1 MALAEAR
8 FAEAVRWLEKAD
20 KSLSSDPA
28 GSNFLGAHFYHQA
41 LLANKEYD
49 RLLAGLEKPSAQGAG
64 AFQDSSQIMRTAA
77 IKGDNTR
84 VQSALQQALAP
95 FARLD
100 AESKQEWEKSLELQ
114 LCCCR
119 DDAEGYLKII
129 SDHPNLASLESNL
142 LQGKIKEASALI
154 GEGAN
159 DSTANQG
166 LIYLAAAKA
175 GDPKMSEKHWQVMLD
190 ALAKGDRD
198 ERRVATMAKDK
209 KPLDTTLLLHLTIR
223 PEEKRVVLAAF
234 AQHFPKQGKD
244 LLTLARKLDFQHDAT
259 SLYLRKVLKD
269 DGNETK

>member
-1 MALAEAR
+1 
-8 FAEAVRWLEKAD
+8 
-20 KSLSSDPA
+20 
-28 GSNFLGAHFYHQA
+28 
-41 LLANKEYD
+41 
-49 RLLAGLEKPSAQGAG
+49 
-64 AFQDSSQIMRTAA
+64 
-77 IKGDNTR
+77 
-84 VQSALQQALAP
+84 
-95 FARLD
+95 
-100 AESKQEWEKSLELQ
+100 
-114 LCCCR
+114 
-119 DDAEGYLKII
+119 LKII